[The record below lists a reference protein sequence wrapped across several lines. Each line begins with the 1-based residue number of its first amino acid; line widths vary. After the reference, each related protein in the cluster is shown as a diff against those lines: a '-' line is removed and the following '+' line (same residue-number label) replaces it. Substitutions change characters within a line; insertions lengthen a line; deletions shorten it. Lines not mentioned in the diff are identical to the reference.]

1 MLAPARGT
9 NTRISGDVKNGMKIK
24 ILCISFIV
32 ILCGTVCLAQV
43 PQKKT
48 ELTVA
53 DREAWQKVLRWPV
66 ELEEQWRRS
75 RTTNDR
81 EQSGLVFHSLGRG
94 NYLVQIEVHESSYQP
109 QYLFMHYAESEQ
121 ARLLKL
127 KTYERDKAG
136 SISTK
141 ISTEVAG
148 IPTFDAGKKQLVF
161 YTKGR
166 GTADCGSIVRYNI
179 TPTRAIPTEARAH
192 ACHND
197 YALGITDP
205 GRWKKVKRL

>member
-1 MLAPARGT
+1 
-9 NTRISGDVKNGMKIK
+9 MKMK
-24 ILCISFIV
+24 ILCVSFV
-32 ILCGTVCLAQV
+32 VMVCGTICFAQV

-53 DREAWQKVLRWPV
+53 DREAWQKVLGWPV

-81 EQSGLVFHSLGRG
+81 DQSGLVFHSLGQG

-109 QYLFMHYAESEQ
+109 HFLFMHYSKSGE

-127 KTYERDKAG
+127 KTYERDKKG
-136 SISTK
+136 EVSTK
-141 ISTEVAG
+141 VSTEVAG
-148 IPTFDAGKKQLVF
+148 IPTFDAAKKQLVF
-161 YTKGR
+161 YTMGR
-166 GTADCGSIVRYNI
+166 GTADCGSIVRYDI

-197 YALGITDP
+197 YSLGVNDP
-205 GRWKKVKRL
+205 LRWEKVKRL